1 MCLGRACTAL
11 EAVGLGAAE
20 SVAVFHSM
28 QAVSRVSGL
37 YGENAAELAE
47 GEGKAVELLVLQMA
61 CFCFG

>member
-37 YGENAAELAE
+37 YGENAAELVE
-47 GEGKAVELLVLQMA
+47 GEAVELLVLQMA